1 MDIHENEDHL
11 GENEPMTPEQQVL
24 EETPESDESI
34 PEIVAE
40 TEPVVETE
48 ETEDPVEVEE
58 VSQAEQPENPES
70 DGSIPEV
77 LAESEPVVETEE
89 TEDSAEVEEV
99 SQEEQ
104 PETPESD
111 GSVPEVLAETE
122 PVVETEEIE
131 DPVEVEEVSLAE
143 QPETPESETT
153 AVEAEE
159 APEIE
164 SEVGDLLEEVEP
176 ALDENV
182 VAEEEP
188 LPEIEVEADE
198 GEPEPEEI
206 GDSEDVQQEELPPDP
221 YAAVSVS
228 EEPIKEPEDG
238 RAWYVVHCYSGNEDK
253 VRHNIMQ
260 RIESMSMDDLIF
272 DVVVPTED
280 EVNIKNGERQTV
292 EKKVFPGY
300 ILVNMILT
308 EESWY
313 MVRNTPGVTGFV
325 GMGNDPTPLQPEEV
339 ARILKRMESESP
351 RINVTFRPGE
361 RVRIVDG
368 PFEDFYGKVAE
379 IDMERATVRVMVN
392 FFGRE
397 TPVELDF
404 LQVEPA

>member
-1 MDIHENEDHL
+1 MDIHENEEHL
-11 GENEPMTPEQQVL
+11 EDLEPVEESTQASEETQTESLEVPEQDPIN
-24 EETPESDESI
+24 TP
-34 PEIVAE
+34 
-40 TEPVVETE
+40 
-48 ETEDPVEVEE
+48 
-58 VSQAEQPENPES
+58 
-70 DGSIPEV
+70 
-77 LAESEPVVETEE
+77 
-89 TEDSAEVEEV
+89 DS
-99 SQEEQ
+99 
-104 PETPESD
+104 
-111 GSVPEVLAETE
+111 
-122 PVVETEEIE
+122 
-131 DPVEVEEVSLAE
+131 
-143 QPETPESETT
+143 
-153 AVEAEE
+153 
-159 APEIE
+159 
-164 SEVGDLLEEVEP
+164 
-176 ALDENV
+176 
-182 VAEEEP
+182 
-188 LPEIEVEADE
+188 
-198 GEPEPEEI
+198 EPEPEE
-206 GDSEDVQQEELPPDP
+206 EPQEEILEEEAPADLSDEESAVDGDQEAVEESAEEEILEEEVPADLLVEEHAVDEDREVGEEATQEEILEEDLPEVVEELDP
-221 YAAVSVS
+221 SAELEEAQPKEAIEEEDQPVIAEEIEETAELVEIDEDSMEKDEES
-228 EEPIKEPEDG
+228 EPVDTEVDQDRPLAEPIKDDG

-368 PFEDFYGKVAE
+368 PFEDFYGKVSE

-404 LQVEPA
+404 LQVEEA

>member
-1 MDIHENEDHL
+1 VLDEAAAILEVGLMDINENEDQQEEL
-11 GENEPMTPEQQVL
+11 EASAEVPELEPVL
-24 EETPESDESI
+24 EEEGAGDDGDELVMEAELELDADLEPE
-34 PEIVAE
+34 
-40 TEPVVETE
+40 E
-48 ETEDPVEVEE
+48 E
-58 VSQAEQPENPES
+58 
-70 DGSIPEV
+70 
-77 LAESEPVVETEE
+77 
-89 TEDSAEVEEV
+89 AEVEE
-99 SQEEQ
+99 EL
-104 PETPESD
+104 D
-111 GSVPEVLAETE
+111 
-122 PVVETEEIE
+122 
-131 DPVEVEEVSLAE
+131 EEVQELE
-143 QPETPESETT
+143 
-153 AVEAEE
+153 
-159 APEIE
+159 
-164 SEVGDLLEEVEP
+164 GLEEVDG
-176 ALDENV
+176 L
-182 VAEEEP
+182 EEEYERDDTRFKQDRYQTKTQP
-188 LPEIEVEADE
+188 VEPVHD
-198 GEPEPEEI
+198 
-206 GDSEDVQQEELPPDP
+206 
-221 YAAVSVS
+221 
-228 EEPIKEPEDG
+228 DG

-253 VRHNIMQ
+253 VRHNIIQ

-351 RINVTFRPGE
+351 RINVTFRSGE

-404 LQVEPA
+404 LQVEEA

>member
-1 MDIHENEDHL
+1 MDIHENEEQL
-11 GENEPMTPEQQVL
+11 GDTAPLPEESQVEEDTAQIDDISTESEEIAAEVSDTLVETAEEADQIDETLAESAEDADLIEETTTENEEILDVVGEPEVSPDPEEL
-24 EETPESDESI
+24 EEQISESESELDLPELDEELESV
-34 PEIVAE
+34 PDQ
-40 TEPVVETE
+40 ETE
-48 ETEDPVEVEE
+48 ETDLEDDSPAPDETI
-58 VSQAEQPENPES
+58 
-70 DGSIPEV
+70 G
-77 LAESEPVVETEE
+77 LAEESE
-89 TEDSAEVEEV
+89 TEDVSPDDTSRDPYSAV
-99 SQEEQ
+99 
-104 PETPESD
+104 
-111 GSVPEVLAETE
+111 
-122 PVVETEEIE
+122 
-131 DPVEVEEVSLAE
+131 
-143 QPETPESETT
+143 T
-153 AVEAEE
+153 A
-159 APEIE
+159 
-164 SEVGDLLEEVEP
+164 LE
-176 ALDENV
+176 
-182 VAEEEP
+182 
-188 LPEIEVEADE
+188 LPE
-198 GEPEPEEI
+198 
-206 GDSEDVQQEELPPDP
+206 
-221 YAAVSVS
+221 
-228 EEPIKEPEDG
+228 KEPEDG

-260 RIESMSMDDLIF
+260 RIESMTMDDFIF

-351 RINVTFRPGE
+351 RINVTFRAGE

-404 LQVEPA
+404 LQVEQA